1 MAEKRDAD
9 SSFGGGAPPGAKAA
23 KTETQSVW
31 VKVKGGNAVLYDA
44 DDLKNVSCVSKL
56 LKMVKKEEKPKLDA
70 VAVGELRLYKCEAD
84 AADPEQ
90 AVKTSTCFHDFVLTS
105 HLLVSARFGCSLFV
119 VLLRC
124 WESFGHRSLSKVL
137 CWFWVCFPML
147 LGIAV

>member
-1 MAEKRDAD
+1 MAETRDAD

-31 VKVKGGNAVLYDA
+31 VKVKGGNAVRYRSNELTD
-44 DDLKNVSCVSKL
+44 VECVSDL
-56 LKMVKKEEKPKLDA
+56 LEKVKGKEGLPAGVRLGQLK
-70 VAVGELRLYKCEAD
+70 LYKCEAD